1 MLGDAATRGVSRSA
15 TEGVNLRSMDSCDL
29 IDSAQKKSTEM
40 YSKLVG
46 ILPSAEAR
54 KTREDAERKSIL
66 CKLLSSLLET
76 KKILTQM
83 GITTAAIDSQ
93 IDSTMTKLS
102 K

>member
-1 MLGDAATRGVSRSA
+1 
-15 TEGVNLRSMDSCDL
+15 
-29 IDSAQKKSTEM
+29 M
-40 YSKLVG
+40 YSKLASM
-46 ILPSAEAR
+46 LPSVDAHKE
-54 KTREDAERKSIL
+54 REDAERKSIL